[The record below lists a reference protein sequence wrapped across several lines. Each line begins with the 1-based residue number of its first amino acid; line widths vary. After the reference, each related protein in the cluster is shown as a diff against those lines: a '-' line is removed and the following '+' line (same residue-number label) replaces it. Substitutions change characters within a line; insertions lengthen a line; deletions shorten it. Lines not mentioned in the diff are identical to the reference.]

1 MSYSQKNF
9 LNQPFYS
16 PAKFENDQK
25 DLMIS
30 QLKAE
35 NFELKQNDRDYQEL
49 ATHLKSLEHRYN
61 MLHEEKMRNE
71 VEFRNR
77 SDQTLKTIANLRN
90 EIDNLKSQLTDKHI
104 ENQEMKAENLAFK
117 EITEHRSQENQRVKS
132 DITLLQENN
141 RKLYE
146 EKLRLETELQ
156 AAKDERKRLLH
167 DREILNNTYEDVLDK
182 LNEKEKQ
189 CSQLQTEFDNLEKQ
203 ALIYKADQENINNE
217 VKSKNENLKYTRM
230 QYQEAQNYISQLQN
244 DLEELHKQKEKFKQ
258 ESLLYQKNYQQEADT
273 CMELNAQVIQ
283 LDQTVKHQEKTI
295 IDQKN
300 EIERL
305 KSMHMECLETTEELN
320 HELELARR
328 INDQLEHQHRD
339 VMEELD
345 KLSLTE
351 EQAAMARASKYKELK
366 TKLIM
371 GTKLLQQF
379 SSPFKRFSTNKKSQL
394 KQYEF

>member
-117 EITEHRSQENQRVKS
+117 EITEHRTQENQRVKS
-132 DITLLQENN
+132 DIALLQENN

-189 CSQLQTEFDNLEKQ
+189 FSQLQTEYDNLEKQ
-203 ALIYKADQENINNE
+203 ALIYKADVENINNE

-295 IDQKN
+295 IDQRN

-328 INDQLEHQHRD
+328 INDQFEHQHRD

-351 EQAAMARASKYKELK
+351 EQAAMTRATKYKELK

-371 GTKLLQQF
+371 GTKQLQQF

>member
-117 EITEHRSQENQRVKS
+117 EITEHRSQENQRVK
-132 DITLLQENN
+132 
-141 RKLYE
+141 K
-146 EKLRLETELQ
+146 
-156 AAKDERKRLLH
+156 
-167 DREILNNTYEDVLDK
+167 
-182 LNEKEKQ
+182 
-189 CSQLQTEFDNLEKQ
+189 
-203 ALIYKADQENINNE
+203 
-217 VKSKNENLKYTRM
+217 
-230 QYQEAQNYISQLQN
+230 
-244 DLEELHKQKEKFKQ
+244 
-258 ESLLYQKNYQQEADT
+258 
-273 CMELNAQVIQ
+273 
-283 LDQTVKHQEKTI
+283 
-295 IDQKN
+295 
-300 EIERL
+300 
-305 KSMHMECLETTEELN
+305 
-320 HELELARR
+320 
-328 INDQLEHQHRD
+328 
-339 VMEELD
+339 
-345 KLSLTE
+345 
-351 EQAAMARASKYKELK
+351 
-366 TKLIM
+366 
-371 GTKLLQQF
+371 
-379 SSPFKRFSTNKKSQL
+379 
-394 KQYEF
+394 

>member
-71 VEFRNR
+71 VEYRNR

-90 EIDNLKSQLTDKHI
+90 EIDNLKSQLTEKHI

-117 EITEHRSQENQRVKS
+117 EITEHRSQENQRVKN
-132 DITLLQENN
+132 DMGLLQENN

-167 DREILNNTYEDVLDK
+167 DRELLNNTYEDVLDK

-189 CSQLQTEFDNLEKQ
+189 FSQLQTEFDNLEKQ
-203 ALIYKADQENINNE
+203 ALIYKADVENINNE
-217 VKSKNENLKYTRM
+217 VKSKSENLKYTRM

-258 ESLLYQKNYQQEADT
+258 ESLIYQKNYQQEADT

-295 IDQKN
+295 IDQRN

-305 KSMHMECLETTEELN
+305 KSMHMECLETTEELS
-320 HELELARR
+320 HELDQAKR

-371 GTKLLQQF
+371 GTKQLQQF
-379 SSPFKRFSTNKKSQL
+379 QSPFKRFSTNKKPQL
-394 KQYEF
+394 KQYDF